1 MSVSITSEGNFE
13 KTRKFLDALRQQ
25 KYLNILSSYGE
36 MGVKALQESTPKRTG
51 KTAASWGYKAE
62 KTNEG
67 YSITWTND
75 STTDRGIP
83 VVLLLIYGHS
93 TRNGGYV
100 EGIDFI
106 NPALDP
112 IFKAM
117 ADAAWKEVRRL

>member
-1 MSVSITSEGNFE
+1 MGVSITSEGNFE
-13 KTRKFLDALRQQ
+13 KTLKFLDALKQQ
-25 KYLNILSSYGE
+25 KYLSILSKYGE
-36 MGVKALQESTPKRTG
+36 LGVKALQESTPKRTG

-62 KTNEG
+62 KTKDG

-83 VVLLLIYGHS
+83 IVLLLIYGHA

-112 IFKAM
+112 IFKDM
-117 ADAAWKEVRRL
+117 ADAAWREVRRL